1 MATEPFT
8 TCLWFDTQAEQAAQ
22 FYTSVFPGARMG
34 PVSRYSEAG
43 PRPAGL
49 VMTVEFE
56 LNGQKFLALNGGPE
70 FPFTEAVSFQIPC
83 ADQDEVDYYWDRLT
97 ADGGEPGSC
106 GWLKDRFGL
115 SWQVVPTVLSS
126 LLSDPDPEKAT
137 RANKA
142 MLSMGKL
149 DIAELERARDGG

>member
-8 TCLWFDTQAEQAAQ
+8 TCLWFDTQAKQAPQ

-83 ADQDEVDYYWDRLT
+83 ADQAEVDYYWDRLT
-97 ADGGEPGSC
+97 AGGGPPWPR
-106 GWLKDRFGL
+106 GWVKATFAR
-115 SWQVVPTVLSS
+115 SPTVG
-126 LLSDPDPEKAT
+126 P
-137 RANKA
+137 
-142 MLSMGKL
+142 
-149 DIAELERARDGG
+149 ART